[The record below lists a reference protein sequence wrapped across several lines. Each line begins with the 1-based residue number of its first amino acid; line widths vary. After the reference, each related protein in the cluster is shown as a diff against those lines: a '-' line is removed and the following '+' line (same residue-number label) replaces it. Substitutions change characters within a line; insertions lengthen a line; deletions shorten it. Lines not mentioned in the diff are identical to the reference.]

1 MFDHGIVQIIL
12 QVFQMVYAVCIWF
25 FLSHLFDI
33 DLLVMQFI
41 LTFFASL
48 CGVSVILYSL
58 VHLVL
63 DALIC
68 GVDVL
73 CDAFRE
79 VSLKVSAQSTSL
91 AYKLG
96 KDDRREVGD
105 DIDETTPTPP
115 ISTSFATIPLPTT
128 LFTRRWEFPACA
140 SINNFEF
147 AIDFDISKDNKDEK
161 EEKILPLKSIDTAP
175 RNRKSLM
182 SSIKIRHRLK
192 KTQSAESDCRRVR
205 NELCN
210 DNATTPTMLPLKTIL
225 RERNNWG
232 RITQR
237 HSKNKV
243 RFDDS
248 ANEMKTYEV
257 EEGHTMRPYRER
269 KLSTTE
275 EETQTMKSGPAKRK
289 RVMDLV
295 LEESSPSLK
304 RMRIS
309 EFDISKD
316 GLNDDGRVGD
326 GNSNVEVE
334 EEAQTTSSGPRK
346 RKRPMDLLLEEAS
359 PTTNA
364 KRHCRR
370 VGNELSTDDES
381 APTLE
386 FHFDSE
392 DDESNDDDGRVG
404 LDANNNVEEEEAQ
417 PMQTRR
423 RKRKRAIDLLLEEAS
438 AFTKASLL
446 GFGAGSTISSS
457 GQRRSLRLAQQSQ
470 INVGSGH
477 NARGRYSLR
486 VRNREQ
492 ALAQASQKRK
502 KPRRQRRKQPKSTA
516 AAKPFKTSAV
526 AAVCRMPRDE
536 DQDLG
541 LCDGSMRV
549 VVMEEMA

>member
-1 MFDHGIVQIIL
+1 
-12 QVFQMVYAVCIWF
+12 
-25 FLSHLFDI
+25 
-33 DLLVMQFI
+33 
-41 LTFFASL
+41 
-48 CGVSVILYSL
+48 
-58 VHLVL
+58 
-63 DALIC
+63 
-68 GVDVL
+68 
-73 CDAFRE
+73 
-79 VSLKVSAQSTSL
+79 
-91 AYKLG
+91 
-96 KDDRREVGD
+96 
-105 DIDETTPTPP
+105 
-115 ISTSFATIPLPTT
+115 
-128 LFTRRWEFPACA
+128 
-140 SINNFEF
+140 
-147 AIDFDISKDNKDEK
+147 
-161 EEKILPLKSIDTAP
+161 
-175 RNRKSLM
+175 
-182 SSIKIRHRLK
+182 
-192 KTQSAESDCRRVR
+192 
-205 NELCN
+205 
-210 DNATTPTMLPLKTIL
+210 MLPLKTIL

-237 HSKNKV
+237 HSKNQV

-248 ANEMKTYEV
+248 ANEMKTYKV

-269 KLSTTE
+269 NNLSPKE

-326 GNSNVEVE
+326 GNSNVE

-392 DDESNDDDGRVG
+392 DDESNDDGRVG
-404 LDANNNVEEEEAQ
+404 VDANNNVEEEEEEAQ

-423 RKRKRAIDLLLEEAS
+423 RKRKRAMDLLLEEAS

-470 INVGSGH
+470 IN
-477 NARGRYSLR
+477 
-486 VRNREQ
+486 
-492 ALAQASQKRK
+492 
-502 KPRRQRRKQPKSTA
+502 
-516 AAKPFKTSAV
+516 
-526 AAVCRMPRDE
+526 
-536 DQDLG
+536 LG
-541 LCDGSMRV
+541 
-549 VVMEEMA
+549 